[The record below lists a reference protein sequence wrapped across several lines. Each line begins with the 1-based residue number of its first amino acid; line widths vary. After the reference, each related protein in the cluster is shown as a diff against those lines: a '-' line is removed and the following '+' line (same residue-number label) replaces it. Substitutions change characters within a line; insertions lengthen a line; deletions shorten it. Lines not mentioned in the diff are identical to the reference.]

1 MEIKDILAFILIEVA
16 TLVMAFAWFER
27 FVYNPYN
34 NVIIF
39 CLLVIVGIAVL
50 TVLSINTR
58 LKELEKK
65 MESRDKAI
73 RISIM
78 TVEAD
83 IENQLSRLNNNVE
96 KAVSEINKKRF
107 V

>member
-1 MEIKDILAFILIEVA
+1 METKDIIALILIEVA
-16 TLVMAFAWFER
+16 AFVLAFAWFQNI
-27 FVYNPYN
+27 YDPYVW
-34 NVIIF
+34 VITF
-39 CLLVIVGIAVL
+39 CLLIIVGIL
-50 TVLSINTR
+50 FYMILSINAR
-58 LKELEKK
+58 VAAMEKR

-83 IENQLSRLNNNVE
+83 LENKLDKLNSNVE

-107 V
+107 I